1 MPTKNVTWQ
10 EAIAILHDKVGLEG
24 LLCQLAEEAS
34 ELAQAALKLR
44 RTIVPGN
51 PTPVTKEEAEAAVL
65 EEVADVLLLIGI
77 LGILDDSDEIF
88 QIQTRKMER
97 WLNRIVGGESGK

>member
-1 MPTKNVTWQ
+1 MATKNVTWQ
-10 EAIAILHDKVGLEG
+10 EAIATLHDKVGLEG

-65 EEVADVLLLIGI
+65 EEAADVLLLIGI
-77 LGILDDSDEIF
+77 LGISDDSDEILR
-88 QIQTRKMER
+88 IMAWKMDR
-97 WLNRIVGGESGK
+97 WLNRIGGANSEQ